1 MAACRLAWK
10 PRSIGRSGQKS
21 KIMTSPDTSA
31 HGEPAGNASWS
42 GEFRAT
48 LTLAWPLVLSQLA
61 TVAMSTTD
69 VVMMGWLGPVPLAA
83 GTLGSSVIFPLV
95 FFGIGTL
102 TAVAAMCAQELG
114 ARRYRGV
121 RRTVRQGLWIS
132 AAMTVPFTVVIWNGR
147 DLLLLMNQDPEIAA
161 LAEDYMRAAVWLLFP
176 SFAFI
181 VLRNFISAHGRPRA
195 ALVATLCAIVVNG
208 FADYA
213 LMFGKFGFPRWELF
227 GAGLATTVMHFF
239 MAAFLL
245 GFVLRD
251 RRFKRYWVLARF
263 WKSDWP
269 RFFELLK
276 VGVPSG
282 FMTLAEAGLFA
293 IAAFLI
299 GQFGAAPL
307 AGHAVALQCSAVT
320 FMIPLG
326 ISQAATVR
334 VGLAW
339 GRGDQ
344 DAIGKAGYSAIA
356 LGVLVMVPAATVF
369 WVFGRTLSGFYLD
382 LDDPSHAPAIGF
394 AVSYLAVAAVFQL
407 VDGGQAIAAGALRGL
422 NDTRV
427 PMMLAM
433 VCYLGLGFGSA
444 GILAFEFDF
453 QGVGVWS
460 GLAIGLAAACVAL
473 VWRFARRQGLGLTR
487 PGRVLG

>member
-1 MAACRLAWK
+1 MK
-10 PRSIGRSGQKS
+10 
-21 KIMTSPDTSA
+21 SPDNSA
-31 HGEPAGNASWS
+31 RPDSPNHRAATGWS
-42 GEFRAT
+42 KEFRAT
-48 LTLAWPLVLSQLA
+48 LSLAWPLVLSQLA

-69 VVMMGWLGPVPLAA
+69 VIMMGWLGPLPLAA
-83 GTLGSSVIFPLV
+83 GTLGSSVIFPLA
-95 FFGIGTL
+95 FFGIGLL

-132 AAMTVPFTVVIWNGR
+132 AMMTLPFTILVWNGE
-147 DLLLLMNQDPEIAA
+147 DLLILMNQDPEIAA
-161 LAEDYMRAAVWLLFP
+161 LSQAYLRSAVWLFFP
-176 SFAFI
+176 GFVFI

-195 ALVATLCAIVVNG
+195 ALIVTVLAIVVNG

-213 LMFGKFGFPRWELF
+213 LIFGKFGFPRWELF
-227 GAGLATTVMHFF
+227 GAGLATSIMHLF
-239 MAAFLL
+239 MAVALI

-251 RRFKRYWVLARF
+251 RRFRRYWIFARF

-269 RFFELLK
+269 RFLELLK
-276 VGVPSG
+276 IGVPAG

-339 GRGDQ
+339 GRGDESG
-344 DAIGKAGYSAIA
+344 IGRAGLAALA
-356 LGVLVMVPAATVF
+356 LGVLVMVPAAASF
-369 WVFGRTLSGFYLD
+369 WLFGRELTGLYLD
-382 LDDPSHAPAIGF
+382 LEDPSHAPAIGF

-407 VDGGQAIAAGALRGL
+407 VDSGQVISAGALRGL

-427 PMMLAM
+427 PMVFGMF
-433 VCYLGLGFGSA
+433 CYLGLGFGA
-444 GILAFEFDF
+444 AWLLAFRFDYG
-453 QGVGVWS
+453 GVGVWS

-473 VWRFARRQGLGLTR
+473 VWRFLARRRLGLTR
-487 PGRVLG
+487 PRLDRPARAIELN

>member
-1 MAACRLAWK
+1 MDTQINPARPENPERFASEGW
-10 PRSIGRSGQKS
+10 S
-21 KIMTSPDTSA
+21 K
-31 HGEPAGNASWS
+31 
-42 GEFRAT
+42 EFRAT
-48 LTLAWPLVLSQLA
+48 LALAWPLVLSQLA

-69 VVMMGWLGPVPLAA
+69 VIMMGWLGPLELAA
-83 GTLGSSVIFPLV
+83 GTLGSSVIFPFA
-95 FFGIGTL
+95 FFGIGLL

-132 AAMTVPFTVVIWNGR
+132 LLMAIPFTVLIWHGQ
-147 DLLLLMNQDPEIAA
+147 DLLILMNQDPEIAA
-161 LAEDYMRAAVWLLFP
+161 LSEDYMRAAVWLFLPGFV
-176 SFAFI
+176 FI

-195 ALVATLCAIVVNG
+195 ALVVTVLAIVVNG
-208 FADYA
+208 LADYA
-213 LMFGKFGFPRWELF
+213 LMFGKFGFPRWEMF
-227 GAGLATTVMHFF
+227 GAGLATAIMHFF
-239 MAAFLL
+239 MAAALL

-251 RRFKRYWVLARF
+251 RRFRRYWILVRF
-263 WKSDWP
+263 WRSDWP

-276 VGVPSG
+276 IGVPAG

-339 GRGDQ
+339 GRGDE
-344 DAIGKAGYSAIA
+344 DGIGRAGLTA
-356 LGVLVMVPAATVF
+356 LGLGALVMFPAAASF
-369 WVFGRTLSGFYLD
+369 WVFGRELTGLYLD
-382 LDDPSHAPAIGF
+382 LDDASHVPAIGF

-407 VDGGQAIAAGALRGL
+407 VDSGQVISAGALRGL

-427 PMMLAM
+427 PMVFGMF
-433 VCYLGLGFGSA
+433 CYLGLGFGA
-444 GILAFEFDF
+444 AWVLAFRFDF
-453 QGVGVWS
+453 GGVGVWS
-460 GLAIGLAAACVAL
+460 GLAVGLAAACIAL
-473 VWRFARRQGLGLTR
+473 VWRFLARRRLGLTR
-487 PGRVLG
+487 SRNARSGRVQAA

>member
-1 MAACRLAWK
+1 
-10 PRSIGRSGQKS
+10 
-21 KIMTSPDTSA
+21 MTSQES
-31 HGEPAGNASWS
+31 PARPGNPKRHVAAGWS
-42 GEFRAT
+42 SEFRAT

-69 VVMMGWLGPVPLAA
+69 VIMMGWLGPLPLA
-83 GTLGSSVIFPLV
+83 GGVLGSSIMFPLA
-95 FFGIGTL
+95 FFGIGLL

-132 AAMTVPFTVVIWNGR
+132 AMMTVPFTIVVWNGE
-147 DLLLLMNQDPEIAA
+147 DLLILMNQDPEIAA
-161 LAEDYMRAAVWLLFP
+161 LSEEYLRSAVWLFFP
-176 SFAFI
+176 GFIFI
-181 VLRNFISAHGRPRA
+181 VLRNFISAHSRPRA
-195 ALVATLCAIVVNG
+195 ALIATVLAIVVNG
-208 FADYA
+208 FADYV
-213 LMFGKFGFPRWELF
+213 LMFGKLGFPRLELF
-227 GAGLATTVMHFF
+227 GAGLATSIMHVF
-239 MAAFLL
+239 MAAVLL

-251 RRFKRYWVLARF
+251 RRFRRYWILARF

-269 RFFELLK
+269 RFLELLK
-276 VGVPSG
+276 IGVPAG

-339 GRGDQ
+339 GRGDE
-344 DAIGKAGYSAIA
+344 IGIGRAGLTA
-356 LGVLVMVPAATVF
+356 LGLGALVMFPAATSF
-369 WVFGRTLSGFYLD
+369 WVFGRELTGLYLD
-382 LDDPSHAPAIGF
+382 LEDPSHGPAIGF
-394 AVSYLAVAAVFQL
+394 AISYLAVAAVFQL
-407 VDGGQAIAAGALRGL
+407 VDSGQVISAGALRGL

-427 PMMLAM
+427 PMVIGMF
-433 VCYLGLGFGSA
+433 CYLGLGFGA
-444 GILAFEFDF
+444 AWLLAFEFDF
-453 QGVGVWS
+453 GGVGVWS
-460 GLAIGLAAACVAL
+460 GLAVGLAAACIAL
-473 VWRFARRQGLGLTR
+473 VWRFMARRRLGLTR
-487 PGRVLG
+487 PRLDRLARA

>member
-1 MAACRLAWK
+1 
-10 PRSIGRSGQKS
+10 
-21 KIMTSPDTSA
+21 MTSPETPARTEPSDSA
-31 HGEPAGNASWS
+31 TNSSWS
-42 GEFRAT
+42 GEFRTT

-83 GTLGSSVIFPLV
+83 GTLGSSIIFPLV

-132 AAMTVPFTVVIWNGR
+132 AAMALPFTVVVWNGR
-147 DLLLLMNQDPEIAA
+147 ELLLLMNQDPEIVA
-161 LAEDYMRAAVWLLFP
+161 LSEEYMRAAVWLLFP

-181 VLRNFISAHGRPRA
+181 VLRNFIAAHGRPRA

-208 FADYA
+208 LADYA
-213 LMFGKFGFPRWELF
+213 LMFGKLGFPRWELF
-227 GAGLATTVMHFF
+227 GAGLATTIIHFF

-245 GFVLRD
+245 GFVLSD

-263 WKSDWP
+263 WRSDWP
-269 RFFELLK
+269 RFLELLRI
-276 VGVPSG
+276 GVPSG

-339 GRGDQ
+339 GRGDE
-344 DAIGKAGYSAIA
+344 DGIAKAGYSALG
-356 LGVLVMVPAATVF
+356 LGVLVMFPAATAF

-394 AVSYLAVAAVFQL
+394 AVSYLAVAAIFQL

-427 PMMLAM
+427 PMMLAL

-444 GILAFEFDF
+444 GVLAFELDF
-453 QGVGVWS
+453 QGVGVWI

-473 VWRFARRQGLGLTR
+473 VWRFVKRRDLRLTR
-487 PGRVLG
+487 PERIFR

>member
-1 MAACRLAWK
+1 
-10 PRSIGRSGQKS
+10 
-21 KIMTSPDTSA
+21 MTSPDTPA
-31 HGEPAGNASWS
+31 RREPSEPGTATSWS
-42 GEFRAT
+42 REFRAT

-83 GTLGSSVIFPLV
+83 GTLGSSIIFPLV

-132 AAMTVPFTVVIWNGR
+132 AVMTVPFTVVVWNGG
-147 DLLLLMNQDPEIAA
+147 DLLLLMNQDPEIVA
-161 LAEDYMRAAVWLLFP
+161 LSEQYMRPAVWLLFP
-176 SFAFI
+176 GFAFI

-227 GAGLATTVMHFF
+227 GAGLATTIMHFF

-263 WKSDWP
+263 WRSDWP
-269 RFFELLK
+269 RFLELLK
-276 VGVPSG
+276 IGVPSG

-339 GRGDQ
+339 GSGDE
-344 DAIGKAGYSAIA
+344 DAIGKAGYAA
-356 LGVLVMVPAATVF
+356 LGLGVLVMFPAATAF
-369 WVFGRTLSGFYLD
+369 WVFGRSLSGFYLD
-382 LDDPSHAPAIGF
+382 LEDPSHAPAIAF

-427 PMMLAM
+427 PMMLAL

-444 GILAFEFDF
+444 GVLAFELEL

-460 GLAIGLAAACVAL
+460 GLAIGLAAACVVL
-473 VWRFARRQGLGLTR
+473 VWRFVKRRDLGLTR
-487 PGRVLG
+487 LGRVLS

>member
-1 MAACRLAWK
+1 MSFPNYSVPSAEGD
-10 PRSIGRSGQKS
+10 RSVR
-21 KIMTSPDTSA
+21 
-31 HGEPAGNASWS
+31 ASWS
-42 GEFRAT
+42 KEFRAT

-69 VVMMGWLGPVPLAA
+69 VIMMGWLGPLELAA
-83 GTLGSSVIFPLV
+83 GTLGSSIVFPFV
-95 FFGIGTL
+95 FFGLGLL

-132 AAMTVPFTVVIWNGR
+132 VIMTVPFTVVIWNGR
-147 DLLLLMNQDPEIAA
+147 DLLILMNQDPEIAA
-161 LAEDYMRAAVWLLFP
+161 LSEVYLRSAVWLLFP
-176 SFAFI
+176 GFVFI

-195 ALVATLCAIVVNG
+195 ALVATVLAIMVNG
-208 FADYA
+208 LADYA
-213 LMFGKFGFPRWELF
+213 LMFGKFGFPRWELL
-227 GAGLATTVMHFF
+227 GAGLATTIMHFF
-239 MAAFLL
+239 MAVFLL
-245 GFVLRD
+245 GFVLWD
-251 RRFKRYWVLARF
+251 RRFRRYRIFGRF
-263 WKSDWP
+263 WRADWP

-276 VGVPSG
+276 IGVPAG

-339 GRGDQ
+339 GRGDE
-344 DAIGKAGYSAIA
+344 DGIGRAGLAALA
-356 LGVLVMVPAATVF
+356 LGGLVMFPAATSF
-369 WVFGRTLSGFYLD
+369 WVFGRELSGLYLD
-382 LDDPSHAPAIGF
+382 LNDVSHAPAIGF
-394 AVSYLAVAAVFQL
+394 AVSYLAVAAAFQL
-407 VDGGQAIAAGALRGL
+407 VDSGQVIAAGALRGL

-427 PMMLAM
+427 PMIFAR
-433 VCYLGLGFGSA
+433 VGYLGLGFGSA
-444 GILAFEFDF
+444 WLLAFNFALD
-453 QGVGVWS
+453 GVGVWS
-460 GLAIGLAAACVAL
+460 GLAVGLAAACIVL
-473 VWRFARRQGLGLTR
+473 VWRFLDRRRLGLTR
-487 PGRVLG
+487 R

>member
-1 MAACRLAWK
+1 MN
-10 PRSIGRSGQKS
+10 
-21 KIMTSPDTSA
+21 SPDSPVRLEHPERQIRA
-31 HGEPAGNASWS
+31 EWHK
-42 GEFRAT
+42 EFHET

-69 VVMMGWLGPVPLAA
+69 VIMMGWLGPLELAA
-83 GTLGSSVIFPLV
+83 ATLGSSVIFPLV
-95 FFGIGTL
+95 FFGMGLL

-132 AAMTVPFTVVIWNGR
+132 IIMAVPFTILVWNGR
-147 DLLLLMNQDPEIAA
+147 DLLILLNQDPEIAT
-161 LAEDYMRAAVWLLFP
+161 LAEEYLRSAVWLFVPGFVFL
-176 SFAFI
+176 

-195 ALVATLCAIVVNG
+195 ALVVTALAIVVNG

-227 GAGLATTVMHFF
+227 GAGLATSVMHFF
-239 MAAFLL
+239 MAIALL

-251 RRFKRYWVLARF
+251 RRFRRYWVLARF

-269 RFFELLK
+269 RFLELFRT
-276 VGVPSG
+276 GVPAG
-282 FMTLAEAGLFA
+282 FMVLAEAGLFA

-339 GRGDQ
+339 GRGDEQ
-344 DAIGKAGYSAIA
+344 GIGRAGLTSLGLGA
-356 LGVLVMVPAATVF
+356 LVVVPAATSF
-369 WVFGRTLSGFYLD
+369 WVFGRELTGFYLD
-382 LDDPSHAPAIGF
+382 LDDPANAQAIGL
-394 AVSYLAVAAVFQL
+394 AVSYLAVAAIFQL
-407 VDGGQAIAAGALRGL
+407 VDGGQVIAAGALRGL

-427 PMMLAM
+427 PMLIAML
-433 VCYLGLGFGSA
+433 CYLGLGFGS
-444 GILAFEFDF
+444 GSLLAFTFDLG
-453 QGVGVWS
+453 GVGVWI
-460 GLAIGLAAACVAL
+460 GLAIGLAAACFAL
-473 VWRFARRQGLGLTR
+473 VGRFFYRGRLGLTR
-487 PGRVLG
+487 PRLEPMS